1 MKLAQEQPDDV
12 CSECGLIWGANRPKH
27 HEYRIWI
34 DTCDICKDLRAV
46 CDASEFGYMKIGW
59 DKVK

>member
-12 CSECGLIWGANRPKH
+12 CSDCGSKWGAHRPKD

-34 DTCDICKDLRAV
+34 DTCDVCKDLRAV
-46 CDASEFGYMKIGW
+46 SDVSEYGYMQVGW
-59 DKVK
+59 DNVK